1 MKSLRLRKRFALTKY
16 WVFRSKEGEKM
27 KCPRCV
33 QLIHRAAAVC
43 PHCGF
48 GMADADRMFGD
59 SEVRLRSLTDA
70 AGVFR
75 RNDRDRL
82 ECAMERIGVIFPQVF
97 VAVYTGSLGEVAN
110 LRQFGFWLL
119 NRGLFE
125 DIPSEKPNEAGILI
139 VIDPDSKAAGMTF
152 GYLLDPFLEEQ
163 DSFDCLSRAHAYWLE
178 GRYTEG
184 LLKCLGQLRKLLR
197 KRSRQA
203 RRDPERYERKV
214 ATPVAV
220 GDLVRKIR
228 EGNRPAAALDED
240 FEEVGR

>member
-1 MKSLRLRKRFALTKY
+1 
-16 WVFRSKEGEKM
+16 M

-33 QLIHRAAAVC
+33 QLIHRAATVC

-59 SEVRLRSLTDA
+59 SEVKLRSLTDA
-70 AGVFR
+70 AGIFR
-75 RNDRDRL
+75 RNDRDKL
-82 ECAMERIGVIFPQVF
+82 EDEMERIGIAFPQIF
-97 VAVYTGSLGEVAN
+97 VAVYTGGLGELSN

-125 DIPSEKPNEAGILI
+125 DVPMEKPNEAGILI

-152 GYLLDPFLEEQ
+152 GYLLDAFLEEQ

-178 GRYTEG
+178 GRYAEG
-184 LLKCLGQLRKLLR
+184 LIKCLRQLRKLLR

-228 EGNRPAAALDED
+228 EGNRPVAERV
-240 FEEVGR
+240 EESGEVRR